1 MESEQEREWRL
12 TRRGLF
18 DAVAGDYDEVRPGY
32 PDEIVGFLVATAGV
46 GPGDPVLEIGC
57 GTGQLTR
64 QLAPTDVALTA
75 IDIGPSMVAHARR
88 NLAGT
93 GVRFEVTPFED
104 FAAPD
109 ASFGLVVSATAFHWI
124 DPEVGWPKAA
134 RLLRPGGWLA
144 LLRTGE
150 LYDPPFGP
158 ALREVWLSHTGH
170 RSWTREDL
178 PSFAARIAETGLFEP
193 AVVREHRARRTLAA
207 ADVVTLEH
215 TRATSLNYPDE
226 VRAAFGADLRA
237 LLDSTPEVGVE
248 QYTEL
253 AMARVADRPG

>member
-1 MESEQEREWRL
+1 METEQQRA
-12 TRRGLF
+12 TRRSRRVLF
-18 DAVAGDYDEVRPGY
+18 DAVAEDYDEVRAGY
-32 PDEIVGFLVATAGV
+32 PDEIVGLMVATAGV
-46 GPGDPVLEIGC
+46 GPGDPVLEVGC

-64 QLAPTDVALTA
+64 QLAPTGIALTA
-75 IDIGPSMVAHARR
+75 VDIGPSMVAMARR

-124 DPEVGWPKAA
+124 DPDVGWAKAA

-158 ALREVWLSHTGH
+158 ALREVWMRHSAQRGWA
-170 RSWTREDL
+170 RQDR
-178 PSFAARIAETGLFEP
+178 PSFPARMAEAGLFDP
-193 AVVREHRARRTLAA
+193 AEVHEHRERRTVAA

-215 TRATSLNYPDE
+215 TRATSLGYADD
-226 VRAAFGADLRA
+226 VRAAFDADLRA
-237 LLDSTPEVGVE
+237 LLGTTPEVGVE

-253 AMARVADRPG
+253 AMARVADRRG